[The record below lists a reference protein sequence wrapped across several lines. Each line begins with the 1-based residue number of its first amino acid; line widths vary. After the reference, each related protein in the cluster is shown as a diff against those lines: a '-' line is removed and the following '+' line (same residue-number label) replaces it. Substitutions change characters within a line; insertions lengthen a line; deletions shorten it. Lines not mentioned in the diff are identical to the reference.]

1 MTAHPPLHPLVG
13 RLLTDHRLAMLDTAA
28 DLAGTEGPLL
38 VFLPG
43 YAKAHV
49 ETADV
54 AVILPELLAAFGGR
68 LGAAVAGPAL
78 ETELRAELGGI
89 ALPAL
94 VMVRHGR
101 PAGAVSR
108 VRDWRDYLDRIAALL
123 DAPPALVS

>member
-1 MTAHPPLHPLVG
+1 MTPHPPLHPLVG
-13 RLLTDHRLAMLDTAA
+13 RLLTDHRMVMLDTAA
-28 DLAGTEGPLL
+28 DLAGAEGPLL

-54 AVILPELLAAFGGR
+54 AVILPELVAAFGGR
-68 LGAAVAGPAL
+68 LGAAVGGPDL
-78 ETELRAELGGI
+78 EVALRAELGL

-101 PAGAVSR
+101 PSGAVAR